1 MRSIPYTTTLYR
13 NLSTLH
19 TLAPPKGLF
28 FDWDGTLVKFNEGR
42 FLYSINRAL
51 SDVGCPTYLHMTT
64 LQGSKSVYD
73 SLNARLGDSEKVKVA
88 YEKFRIH
95 FNSHP
100 ITPDELMAGAI
111 DLIQVSRSFRIPIG
125 VISNLDQALVEKQI
139 RTLGLT
145 NDFDIV
151 LGSAGKPNH
160 SSLLKASAYL
170 ILPKDKSIWFIGD
183 SLQTDVLAAKNAG
196 FTSILVTQQPLLQ
209 QTHIQADIKLKN
221 LHQVTELLQISIR
234 QGRSK

>member
-1 MRSIPYTTTLYR
+1 MRHTFAFNKLLSISRFLPY
-13 NLSTLH
+13 
-19 TLAPPKGLF
+19 PKGILL
-28 FDWDGTLVKFNEGR
+28 DWDGTLVKFNESR
-42 FLYSINRAL
+42 FLHSFNR
-51 SDVGCPTYLHMTT
+51 T
-64 LQGSKSVYD
+64 LTELNYPESTHITSLRGSKSILD
-73 SLNARLGDSEKVKVA
+73 SFEVRLVTKEKTKEA
-88 YEKFRIH
+88 YAKFKEH
-95 FNSHP
+95 FSLQIIAH
-100 ITPDELMAGAI
+100 DELMAGAI

-160 SSLLKASAYL
+160 SSLLKASTYL
-170 ILPKDKSIWFIGD
+170 KLPKDKSIWFIGD
-183 SLQTDVLAAKNAG
+183 SLQTDVLAAQNAG

-209 QTHIQADIKLKN
+209 EALIQADIKLKN
-221 LHQVTELLQISIR
+221 LHQVTQILQISIR